1 MTAAR
6 ASTASAG
13 PILPFVPTA
22 IVASVAVVVI
32 AFLAK
37 VPTYRVAPAFL
48 LPILWAPVLLR
59 RRLHLHPFHY
69 ALLAIA
75 VLLHCMGAFG
85 YYQRQVLGRSF
96 DIYVHFYFAFAGT
109 FLVERFVSR
118 TVPVGTWV
126 TRAMTLLFMMGFGAI
141 HELGEYVSYL
151 VLGEERGMLKPST
164 SYFFDTQRDLLNN
177 LLGTLTALLLIG
189 LARVM
194 RGGKNPARAGA
205 DAR

>member
-1 MTAAR
+1 MAGRADAFRTGAFVPAALL
-6 ASTASAG
+6 ASA
-13 PILPFVPTA
+13 
-22 IVASVAVVVI
+22 AVLAI
-32 AFLAK
+32 AFVAR

-48 LPILWAPVLLR
+48 VPILWAPVLLR

-69 ALLAIA
+69 VLFAAA

-85 YYQRQVLGRSF
+85 YYQKEVAGLSF

-109 FLVERFVSR
+109 FIVERLVR
-118 TVPVGTWV
+118 HALPVGPWAA
-126 TRAMTLLFMMGFGAI
+126 RAMTLLFMMGFGAI

-151 VLGEERGMLKPST
+151 LLGEERGMLKPHT

-177 LLGTLTALLLIG
+177 LLGTLTALLLI
-189 LARVM
+189 AISRAF
-194 RGGKNPARAGA
+194 RSRKSAARADADADA

>member
-1 MTAAR
+1 MSRAGAFLPTAVV
-6 ASTASAG
+6 ASAAV
-13 PILPFVPTA
+13 LV
-22 IVASVAVVVI
+22 VAV
-32 AFLAK
+32 FAK

-48 LPILWAPVLLR
+48 VPILWAPVLLR

-69 ALLAIA
+69 VLFAAA

-85 YYQRQVLGRSF
+85 FYQRRVFGLSF

-118 TVPVGTWV
+118 TLPIDMWTA
-126 TRAMTLLFMMGFGAI
+126 RAMTLLFMMGFGAI

-151 VLGEERGMLKPST
+151 LLGEERGMLKPST

-177 LLGTLTALLLIG
+177 LLGTLAALLLIS
-189 LARVM
+189 LAGVVRG
-194 RGGKNPARAGA
+194 GGKNPARAGYA
-205 DAR
+205 GR